1 MAYICK
7 KAEIALT
14 KKKSHSIIKVR
25 YKDDDEDSSL
35 RGNVSESP
43 GECEP
48 DTEYPMIANIT
59 SELRLERITDL
70 STNRRL
76 PNRYDG
82 SCIGIIV
89 QQNRLVIRN
98 YSFRPVWGRKLF
110 FLRKGEHN
118 VSKSINRLKFR

>member
-14 KKKSHSIIKVR
+14 KKKSHSIINDPFIANR
-25 YKDDDEDSSL
+25 KDDDEDSSL

-70 STNRRL
+70 STNRRCPPL
-76 PNRYDG
+76 HG
-82 SCIGIIV
+82 SCID
-89 QQNRLVIRN
+89 
-98 YSFRPVWGRKLF
+98 YCAA
-110 FLRKGEHN
+110 E
-118 VSKSINRLKFR
+118 